1 LPATAEPPGRKR
13 GRPPADAT
21 GLDAL
26 GLAPGMAVRFRRRPG
41 ERWRPAVVERVERDG
56 SLGLRDRRGA
66 ARAIPLEQ
74 VEVATSGPRGA
85 RTWEPALERAART
98 EQLRLL

>member
-1 LPATAEPPGRKR
+1 MFGWRSGCREAGTVTSLA
-13 GRPPADAT
+13 
-21 GLDAL
+21 AL
-26 GLAPGMAVRFRRRPG
+26 GLAAGMAVRFRRSPSS
-41 ERWRPAVVERVERDG
+41 RWRTATVERVERDG
-56 SLGLRDRRGA
+56 SLGLRDDRGA

-74 VEVATSGPRGA
+74 IEVATTGPRGA